1 MPRQPNHRFYRPTR
15 FTGVAWPMLCVAA
28 LLTASVPVT
37 LQGRAAGAPD
47 YPALYA
53 GGMTFAAFLDAA
65 RAKREE
71 WRQRDND
78 AAVTP
83 DMITRMRALPAK
95 RLILVVAE
103 DWCSDSVQTVPYV
116 ARLVDGAPERL
127 AMRII
132 NSTVGRPVMEA
143 NLTPDGRAATPTI
156 VVLTEHQAVLGSW
169 VERPSTAQAWFLEQ
183 QKSVMQ
189 QTLHDQ
195 LMKWYADDA
204 GRTTLAE
211 IAALLERPEP

>member
-1 MPRQPNHRFYRPTR
+1 
-15 FTGVAWPMLCVAA
+15 
-28 LLTASVPVT
+28 
-37 LQGRAAGAPD
+37 
-47 YPALYA
+47 
-53 GGMTFAAFLDAA
+53 MTFAQFLESA
-65 RAKREE
+65 RAKRDE
-71 WRQRDND
+71 WRQRYND

-83 DMITRMRALPAK
+83 EMVTRMRALPAR

-103 DWCSDSVQTVPYV
+103 DWCSDSVQTIPYV

-156 VVLTEHQAVLGSW
+156 VVLTEDDVVIGSW

-189 QTLHDQ
+189 QPLHEQ
-195 LMKWYADDA
+195 LMKWYRMTPV
-204 GRTTLAE
+204 GTTMAE
-211 IAALLERPEP
+211 LAALLERQEP

>member
-1 MPRQPNHRFYRPTR
+1 VAPFSRRVAAPAR
-15 FTGVAWPMLCVAA
+15 FTRPESLLLCAAA
-28 LLTASVPVT
+28 LLTASLPVL
-37 LQGRAAGAPD
+37 LQARATTPPD
-47 YPALYA
+47 YLALYNN
-53 GGMTFAAFLDAA
+53 GITFADFLEFA
-65 RAKREE
+65 RAKRDE
-71 WRQRDND
+71 WRQRYKD
-78 AAVTP
+78 ASVTP
-83 DMITRMRALPAK
+83 DLITRMRALPSR

-103 DWCSDSVQTVPYV
+103 DWCSDSAQTIPYV

-127 AMRII
+127 AMRVV
-132 NSTVGRPVMEA
+132 NSTVGRPVMDA
-143 NLTPDGRAATPTI
+143 NLTPDGRGATPTI
-156 VVLTEHQAVLGSW
+156 VVLTEHQVVLGSW

-204 GRTTLAE
+204 GRTTVAE

>member
-1 MPRQPNHRFYRPTR
+1 VALLPRRGLAGPTR
-15 FTGVAWPMLCVAA
+15 FARPVSLLLCAVALI
-28 LLTASVPVT
+28 TASVPVL
-37 LQGRAAGAPD
+37 LQARPATPPD
-47 YPALYA
+47 YPALYNN
-53 GGMTFAAFLDAA
+53 GITFADFLEFA
-65 RAKREE
+65 RAKRDE
-71 WRQRDND
+71 WRQRYKD
-78 AAVTP
+78 ASVTP
-83 DMITRMRALPAK
+83 DLITRMRALPSK

-103 DWCSDSVQTVPYV
+103 DWCSDSAQSIPYV

-127 AMRII
+127 AMRIV
-132 NSTVGRPVMEA
+132 NSTVGRPVMDA
-143 NLTPDGRAATPTI
+143 NPTPDGRGATPTI
-156 VVLTEHQAVLGSW
+156 VVLTEHQVVLGSW